1 MASVAHPVP
10 SRMAQNVAALYGH
23 DDDTLIAWQRFCVQ
37 AAEAL
42 RAQHDPERL
51 TKALR
56 LAQDGAVTLE
66 DDGSATVASGDERY
80 PVTAAGTCDC
90 PDTTYRGAPCKHLLA
105 VRIHAQAQALLAPSA
120 SAAPP
125 QAPAAPAA
133 KPARQPK
140 PTAPPAPQA
149 APVSPPDAARWH
161 VQEAP
166 ASCCVRVRVGEL
178 EIMYTMRDTTDAELT
193 GRVQYLVPWV
203 QDLLDQ
209 ARERQAQLAAL
220 HQQRAAAKV
229 APDAPAQ
236 PPVPTPPPASAP
248 ADLQALLQ
256 QAVQQALAA
265 AAATGQAQGTPPPAA
280 PSGAVPDD
288 QQTGVCSLHQ
298 AAMTRHTD
306 PDSGDTWYSHY
317 LEDEQRYCKGVRPT
331 RRNGKSRR

>member
-1 MASVAHPVP
+1 MTSLPHPIP
-10 SRMAQNVAALYGH
+10 SRTAQNIAALYGH
-23 DDDTLIAWQRFCVQ
+23 DDDTLVAWQRFCVQ

-120 SAAPP
+120 SAATP
-125 QAPAAPAA
+125 
-133 KPARQPK
+133 
-140 PTAPPAPQA
+140 PTAAAQAAPQA
-149 APVSPPDAARWH
+149 ALGSPPDAARWH

-193 GRVQYLVPWV
+193 GRVQHLVPWV

-209 ARERQAQLAAL
+209 ARERQAQLEAL
-220 HQQRAAAKV
+220 RQQRAAAKV
-229 APDAPAQ
+229 APDTPAQ
-236 PPVPTPPPASAP
+236 PPVPTLPPASVP

-265 AAATGQAQGTPPPAA
+265 QANGQAPSNGTA
-280 PSGAVPDD
+280 PSGAAPDD
-288 QQTGVCSLHQ
+288 QQTGVCSMHQ

-306 PDSGDTWYSHY
+306 PDSGDTWSSHY
-317 LEDEQRYCKGVRPT
+317 LEDEQRYCKGARPN
-331 RRNGKSRR
+331 RRNGKNRR

>member
-1 MASVAHPVP
+1 MASLPHPVP
-10 SRMAQNVAALYGH
+10 SRMAQNMAALYGH
-23 DDDTLIAWQRFCVQ
+23 EDDTLVAWQRFCVQ

-80 PVTAAGTCDC
+80 PVTAAGTCAC

-120 SAAPP
+120 SAATP
-125 QAPAAPAA
+125 PAA
-133 KPARQPK
+133 KPAREPK
-140 PTAPPAPQA
+140 PA

-193 GRVQYLVPWV
+193 GRVQHLVPWV

-209 ARERQAQLAAL
+209 ARERQAQLDAL
-220 HQQRAAAKV
+220 RQQRAAAKA

-236 PPVPTPPPASAP
+236 PPVPTPPPASVP
-248 ADLQALLQ
+248 ADLQALIQ

-265 AAATGQAQGTPPPAA
+265 QANGQAPGTPPPAPPSTGAA
-280 PSGAVPDD
+280 PSGAAPDD
-288 QQTGVCSLHQ
+288 QQTGFCSLHQ
-298 AAMTRHTD
+298 VQMTRRGES
-306 PDSGDTWYSHY
+306 PDTWHSHW
-317 LEDEQRYCKGVRPT
+317 LDDEQRYCKGTRPH
-331 RRNGKSRR
+331 RRNGRR

>member
-1 MASVAHPVP
+1 MSSLPHHIP
-10 SRMAQNVAALYGH
+10 SRTAQNVAALFGH
-23 DDDTLIAWQRFCVQ
+23 DDDTLVAWQRFCVQ

-105 VRIHAQAQALLAPSA
+105 VRIHAQAEALLAPSA

-125 QAPAAPAA
+125 PAA

-140 PTAPPAPQA
+140 PAASAAPQA
-149 APVSPPDAARWH
+149 APVSLPDAARWD

-166 ASCCVRVRVGEL
+166 ASCCVRVRVGEI
-178 EIMYTMRDTTDAELT
+178 EIMYTMRDVGDDALT
-193 GRVQYLVPWV
+193 GRVQHLVPWV
-203 QDLLDQ
+203 QDLLDL
-209 ARERQAQLAAL
+209 ARDRQAHLDEL
-220 HQQRAAAKV
+220 RQQHATAK
-229 APDAPAQ
+229 AAPA
-236 PPVPTPPPASAP
+236 PPAAPTPPPASVP
-248 ADLQALLQ
+248 ADLPALLQ

-265 AAATGQAQGTPPPAA
+265 LGQRAPLWPPRAAGAGLRAGLAA
-280 PSGAVPDD
+280 PAPGPAGLGPRAPGAARGRLAP
-288 QQTGVCSLHQ
+288 
-298 AAMTRHTD
+298 
-306 PDSGDTWYSHY
+306 
-317 LEDEQRYCKGVRPT
+317 RPWCHASCT
-331 RRNGKSRR
+331 

>member
-1 MASVAHPVP
+1 MTSLPHPLP
-10 SRMAQNVAALYGH
+10 SRTAQNIAALYGH
-23 DDDTLIAWQRFCVQ
+23 DDDTLVAWQRFCVQ

-120 SAAPP
+120 SAATP
-125 QAPAAPAA
+125 
-133 KPARQPK
+133 
-140 PTAPPAPQA
+140 PTAAAQAAPQA
-149 APVSPPDAARWH
+149 ALGSPPDAARWH

-193 GRVQYLVPWV
+193 GRVQHLVPWV

-209 ARERQAQLAAL
+209 ARERQAQLEAL
-220 HQQRAAAKV
+220 RQQRAAAKV
-229 APDAPAQ
+229 APDTPAQ
-236 PPVPTPPPASAP
+236 PPVPTPAPASAP

-265 AAATGQAQGTPPPAA
+265 QANGQAPSNGTA
-280 PSGAVPDD
+280 PSGAAPDD

-306 PDSGDTWYSHY
+306 PDSGDTWSSHY
-317 LEDEQRYCKGVRPT
+317 LEDEQRYCKGARPN
-331 RRNGKSRR
+331 RRNGKNRR

>member
-1 MASVAHPVP
+1 MAH
-10 SRMAQNVAALYGH
+10 NVAALYGH
-23 DDDTLIAWQRFCVQ
+23 EDDTLIVWQRFCVQ

-51 TKALR
+51 SKALR

-66 DDGSATVASGDERY
+66 DDGRATVASGDERY

-105 VRIHAQAQALLAPSA
+105 VRIHAQAMALLAPSA
-120 SAAPP
+120 SAATPP
-125 QAPAAPAA
+125 APAAPAA

-140 PTAPPAPQA
+140 PAAPQA
-149 APVSPPDAARWH
+149 APVSPPDASRWH

-193 GRVQYLVPWV
+193 GRVQHLVPWV

-209 ARERQAQLAAL
+209 ARERQAHLEAL
-220 HQQRAAAKV
+220 RQQRAAAKV
-229 APDAPAQ
+229 APDAPAP
-236 PPVPTPPPASAP
+236 PPVPTPPPASVP
-248 ADLQALLQ
+248 ADLQALIQ

-265 AAATGQAQGTPPPAA
+265 QTAANGQAHGTPPPAA
-280 PSGAVPDD
+280 PSTGPAPSGAAPDD
-288 QQTGVCSLHQ
+288 QQTGFCSIHQ
-298 AAMTRHTD
+298 VQMTLRGES
-306 PDSGDTWYSHY
+306 PDTWHSHW

-331 RRNGKSRR
+331 RRNGQSRR

>member
-1 MASVAHPVP
+1 MTSLPHPIP
-10 SRMAQNVAALYGH
+10 SRTAQNIAALYGH
-23 DDDTLIAWQRFCVQ
+23 DDDTLVAWQRFCVQ

-42 RAQHDPERL
+42 RAHHDPERL

-66 DDGSATVASGDERY
+66 DDDSATVASGDDRY

-125 QAPAAPAA
+125 PAA
-133 KPARQPK
+133 KPARDPK
-140 PTAPPAPQA
+140 PA

-193 GRVQYLVPWV
+193 GRVQHLVPWV

-209 ARERQAQLAAL
+209 ARERQAQLEAL
-220 HQQRAAAKV
+220 RQQRAAAK
-229 APDAPAQ
+229 AAPAAPLQ
-236 PPVPTPPPASAP
+236 PPAPTLPPGSVP

-265 AAATGQAQGTPPPAA
+265 PANGAAPGNGQRQAKPKTGDQATGL
-280 PSGAVPDD
+280 
-288 QQTGVCSLHQ
+288 CSLHNV
-298 AAMTRHTD
+298 AMEPHENERG
-306 PDSGDTWYSHY
+306 SWYSHW
-317 LEDEQRYCKGVRPT
+317 LPEDERHCKG
-331 RRNGKSRR
+331 RR

>member
-1 MASVAHPVP
+1 MTH
-10 SRMAQNVAALYGH
+10 NIAALFGH
-23 DDDTLIAWQRFCVQ
+23 AGDILVAWQQACVQ

-42 RAQHDPERL
+42 RAHHDPERF

-120 SAAPP
+120 SAATPP
-125 QAPAAPAA
+125 ALAAPAA

-140 PTAPPAPQA
+140 PA

-166 ASCCVRVRVGEL
+166 ASCCVRVGEL

-193 GRVQYLVPWV
+193 GRV
-203 QDLLDQ
+203 
-209 ARERQAQLAAL
+209 
-220 HQQRAAAKV
+220 
-229 APDAPAQ
+229 
-236 PPVPTPPPASAP
+236 
-248 ADLQALLQ
+248 
-256 QAVQQALAA
+256 
-265 AAATGQAQGTPPPAA
+265 
-280 PSGAVPDD
+280 
-288 QQTGVCSLHQ
+288 
-298 AAMTRHTD
+298 
-306 PDSGDTWYSHY
+306 
-317 LEDEQRYCKGVRPT
+317 
-331 RRNGKSRR
+331 

>member
-1 MASVAHPVP
+1 
-10 SRMAQNVAALYGH
+10 MAQNVAALYGH

-42 RAQHDPERL
+42 RAHHDPERL
-51 TKALR
+51 TKALH

-66 DDGSATVASGDERY
+66 DDGSATGASGDDRY
-80 PVTAAGTCDC
+80 PVTAAGACDC

-120 SAAPP
+120 RAATPP
-125 QAPAAPAA
+125 APAAPAA
-133 KPARQPK
+133 KASRQPK
-140 PTAPPAPQA
+140 PATPA
-149 APVSPPDAARWH
+149 APAAPPDAARWH

-193 GRVQYLVPWV
+193 DRVQHLVPWV

-209 ARERQAQLAAL
+209 ARERQAQLEAL
-220 HQQRAAAKV
+220 RQQRAAATV

-236 PPVPTPPPASAP
+236 PPVPTPPSASVP
-248 ADLQALLQ
+248 ADLQTLIQ

-265 AAATGQAQGTPPPAA
+265 QGSPNGQPSSMPPPAPPSHGAA
-280 PSGAVPDD
+280 PSGAAPDD
-288 QQTGVCSLHQ
+288 QQTGFCSMHQ
-298 AAMTRHTD
+298 VPMTLRGES
-306 PDSGDTWYSHY
+306 PDTWA
-317 LEDEQRYCKGVRPT
+317 
-331 RRNGKSRR
+331 